1 MASTIQ
7 VRVDDEL
14 KMQSDKL
21 FRELG
26 TDTTTAIRM
35 FLTRAVANNG
45 FPFEIKRVEHN
56 PYVAMSEEMMLEKL
70 EKPRVSASK
79 GNYRSADAVI
89 ADMREKYGI

>member
-14 KMQSDKL
+14 KSKSDRL
-21 FRELG
+21 FKDLG
-26 TDTTTAIRM
+26 TDTTSAIRM
-35 FLTRAVANNG
+35 FLTQAVANNG
-45 FPFEIKRVEHN
+45 FPFEIKRVESN
-56 PYVAMSEEMMLEKL
+56 PYAVMSEKMMLEKL
-70 EKPRVSASK
+70 EKSRVSASE

>member
-14 KMQSDKL
+14 KSKADQL
-21 FRELG
+21 FKDLG
-26 TDTTTAIRM
+26 TDTTSAIRM
-35 FLTRAVANNG
+35 FLTQAVANNG

-56 PYVAMSEEMMLEKL
+56 LYISMSEEMMLEKL
-70 EKPRVSASK
+70 EKSRVSASK